1 MKTAQSSASRMQR
14 SCKDPGGADL
24 CCRHGPHVARWRET
38 AADGARVRD
47 RAAGAAT
54 AVLLAFRGRVDQVIV
69 VLAFLMVVVA
79 AAATGGFAP
88 GLLATAFGFLA
99 FDLLFIPP
107 YRTLRVARKDAYVS
121 LAAYLLVTVVVSTL
135 VAARDQRR
143 REAEQR
149 EQQARTLY
157 TLSQSLVVSG
167 DLDATLAGVARTVRS
182 LFQLAGCAIAVTEP
196 PGPPRPSCSP
206 SAAGSTR
213 SSSSWRS

>member
-1 MKTAQSSASRMQR
+1 MAPTWRAGVRRRRTALGYAI
-14 SCKDPGGADL
+14 AVL
-24 CCRHGPHVARWRET
+24 
-38 AADGARVRD
+38 
-47 RAAGAAT
+47 AAGAAT

-88 GLLATAFGFLA
+88 SLHATAFGFLA

-167 DLDATLAGVARTVRS
+167 DLDAPSPAWRARCGRCS
-182 LFQLAGCAIAVTEP
+182 SSPAA
-196 PGPPRPSCSP
+196 PSRSP
-206 SAAGSTR
+206 SRRGRSAWPPPTGRSPLTR
-213 SSSSWRS
+213 PRSPRR